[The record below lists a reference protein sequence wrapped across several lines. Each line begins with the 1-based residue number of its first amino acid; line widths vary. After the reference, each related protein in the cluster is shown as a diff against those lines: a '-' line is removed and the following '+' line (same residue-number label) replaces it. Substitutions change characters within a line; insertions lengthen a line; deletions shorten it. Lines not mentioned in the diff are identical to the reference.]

1 MHAKYKPMDKTES
14 DKFLKSIGENIRRT
28 RILKGYKNMEN
39 FANLVMMNKDY
50 YGGIERGQQNF
61 TIQRL
66 INIAETLGVPLEE
79 FFMQNPKDV
88 SVKFTLA
95 ESNLEAFRKLLGQV
109 EYLLQIK
116 KQG

>member
-1 MHAKYKPMDKTES
+1 MHAKYKPTNKTES

-28 RILKGYKNMEN
+28 RILKGYKNIEN

-61 TIQRL
+61 TIQKL
-66 INIAETLGVPLEE
+66 INIAEMLGVPLEE
-79 FFMQNPKDV
+79 FFMTNPEEV
-88 SVKFTLA
+88 CIKFA
-95 ESNLEAFRKLLGQV
+95 FSRNDLEAFRKLLGRV

-116 KQG
+116 KQE

>member
-1 MHAKYKPMDKTES
+1 MCAKYIPTDKTEA
-14 DKFLKSIGENIRRT
+14 DKFLKSIGENIRRI

-66 INIAETLGVPLEE
+66 INIAEILGVPLEE
-79 FFMQNPKDV
+79 FFMPNPEDI
-88 SVKFTLA
+88 SIKFTLA
-95 ESNLEAFRKLLGQV
+95 ENNLEAFRKLLGRV